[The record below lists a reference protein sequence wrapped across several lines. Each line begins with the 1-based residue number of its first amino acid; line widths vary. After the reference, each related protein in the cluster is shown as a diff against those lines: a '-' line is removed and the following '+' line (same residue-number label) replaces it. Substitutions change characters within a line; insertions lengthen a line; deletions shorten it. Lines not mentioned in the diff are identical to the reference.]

1 MWHYLCHSFKRR
13 LNDEEESDAVQEVQE
28 RFLSMG
34 EKLGV
39 WGKKGGWGD
48 ALKSNAEV
56 SAMSFGVLT
65 LSTAFNAAFLAN
77 NILEMQEG
85 LFWMKMF
92 WIVEQIAEDHQWRCA
107 IFGAGELKIN
117 LTED

>member
-1 MWHYLCHSFKRR
+1 

-28 RFLSMG
+28 KFLSMG
-34 EKLGV
+34 EKLGA

-48 ALKSNAEV
+48 TLKANAEV
-56 SAMSFGVLT
+56 SALSFGVLT

-85 LFWMKMF
+85 LFLMITF
-92 WIVEQIAEDHQWRCA
+92 
-107 IFGAGELKIN
+107 
-117 LTED
+117 